1 MADITWTEG
10 EGSEATTL
18 SLGSPRPDPANR
30 FFECVPNY
38 LHVGP
43 RRVAMTRAIHAFTF
57 REDYTL
63 RLVMKHLAPSQL
75 ALAQALKKHLMTG
88 GAVTANTD
96 DLNDA
101 SYDALTLAPGS
112 EPEIR
117 NADDEQQY
125 FEMEMI
131 LAGDEPMAVDYD
143 G

>member
-1 MADITWTEG
+1 MADITWLEG

-30 FFECVPNY
+30 FFDCVPNY
-38 LHVGP
+38 AHIGP

-63 RLVMKHLAPSQL
+63 KLVIKHLAPSQL
-75 ALAQALKKHLMTG
+75 LLAQALKRHLMNG
-88 GAVTANTD
+88 GEVTANTD
-96 DLNDA
+96 DLDGA
-101 SYDALTLAPGS
+101 SYDELTLAPGT

-117 NADDEQQY
+117 NADDEQQH

-131 LAGDEPMAVDYD
+131 LAGDEPMTVNYD